1 MLDILTI
8 SPDDIL
14 HHVKLS
20 CQIPSIVKEILTQ
33 RIIAKTAAEIGIN
46 AEPEELQKAAD
57 HLRWMNNLRS
67 MDATWLWLQEH
78 SLSLDDLEELV
89 RITLVSSKLAH
100 HLFADKVEPYFIE
113 HQLDYTQVTMHEVV
127 LDDKDLAMEL
137 FYALQE
143 GEISFPDVARQ
154 YIQDT
159 ELRCIGGYRG
169 ALNRTALMPEISAAV
184 FAAAPPQILKPIL
197 SCKGVHLISVEEL
210 LQPELND
217 ELYQKILS
225 TLFSEWLKQ
234 QTEQSD
240 VQLVKLVQSK

>member
-20 CQIPSIVKEILTQ
+20 CRIPSIVEEILTQ
-33 RIIAKTAAEIGIN
+33 RIIAKTAAETGIN

-57 HLRWMNNLRS
+57 HLRLMNNLRS
-67 MDATWLWLQEH
+67 TDATWSWLQKH

-89 RITLVSSKLAH
+89 RITLISSKLCY
-100 HLFADKVEPYFIE
+100 HLFADKVKPYFIE
-113 HQLDYTQVTMHEVV
+113 HQLDYTQVIMHEVV
-127 LDDKDLAMEL
+127 LGDKDVAMEL

-159 ELRCIGGYRG
+159 EFRRIGGYQG

-197 SCKGVHLISVEEL
+197 TCKGVHLISVEEL
-210 LQPELND
+210 IQPELND

-234 QTEQSD
+234 QIEQID
-240 VQLVKLVQSK
+240 VQLGKLV